1 MQGWQRA
8 VAECKMQ
15 VVSIRE
21 NYKTIRTSLCKL
33 VDTIR
38 RSIQGDEPGGTLRNL
53 ERLEEDINAAGETV
67 LSNKTGQ
74 LVLLDAVE
82 SLASS
87 TILLLNRNQDES
99 TRRTA
104 EALDEP
110 TFALIRCPD
119 QDRNRNLGS
128 EGQ

>member
-1 MQGWQRA
+1 
-8 VAECKMQ
+8 MQ

-53 ERLEEDINAAGETV
+53 ERLEEGINAAGETV

>member
-53 ERLEEDINAAGETV
+53 ERLEEGINAAGETV